1 MQTGISPGQNF
12 TIQERHPPVSYD
24 YEGCIRLA
32 NAIVTLAAKDYR
44 KALKALKKN
53 PRNRLAMDKAL
64 ECERFF
70 DGDWIQ
76 VLTTIDGQWLK
87 NRLREE
93 VRGHDSKRVSE

>member
-1 MQTGISPGQNF
+1 MSI
-12 TIQERHPPVSYD
+12 IQHRCPPVTYD

-44 KALKALKKN
+44 SALKALKKN
-53 PRNRLAMDKAL
+53 PRSSLAMEKAM

-76 VLTTIDGQWLK
+76 VLTSVDGKWLK

-93 VRGHDSKRVSE
+93 VRDHDSERVSE